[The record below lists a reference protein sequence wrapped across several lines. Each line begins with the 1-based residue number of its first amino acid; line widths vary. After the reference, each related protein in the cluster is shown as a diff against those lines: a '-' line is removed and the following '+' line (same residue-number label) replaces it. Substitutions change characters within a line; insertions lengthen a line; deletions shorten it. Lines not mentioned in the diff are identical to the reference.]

1 MKLKLLSGLV
11 ALGLLVA
18 CGDDSSGGGGSG
30 GSGGTGGNG
39 GDTDGG
45 APPVTNNGG
54 SGAAGGGPPTGDGN
68 DTLET
73 ADALEEEDGVFAAQG
88 ELDTPDVDV
97 DFFSFPGTAGQPI
110 YIGSDAKPDTDEF
123 ADFYIDLVVTLFDSE
138 GNQIAQNDD
147 PFPRSS
153 NDSSFY
159 TVLPEDGTYYLKVE
173 EFCEFAEPGTCPG
186 TYFDDLSDIAFA
198 VFVIPL
204 DPADESVFP
213 EATEP
218 NDTQATA
225 ADMEYAPVD
234 GGDPGQYYLSINYG
248 DLAAGDTDGVLFSPP
263 DDLVIDA
270 GSRATAE
277 FLVPPPGADG
287 NGSSI
292 NPGIIEVF
300 NITQNQIVA
309 RFDMSDETADTDRA
323 TLNFPVTL
331 ADEYFVTL
339 QTGSSAGGGG
349 EPFYFLVH
357 GNGQGNPLET
367 EELLNNVPATA
378 EELDAADGV
387 DSYFVEGDLPAADV
401 DYFRV
406 SVLDVNFGLICGSER
421 EGSGARGFKATVYGS
436 DGTTQ
441 IATKTENAT
450 PTGVLRL
457 TEVDPGANTELV
469 IKIEKGSQDPEVTS
483 NFYRCGFHFSP
494 PAED

>member
-11 ALGLLVA
+11 TLGLLVA
-18 CGDDSSGGGGSG
+18 CGDDSAGGGGSG
-30 GSGGTGGNG
+30 GSGGNG
-39 GDTDGG
+39 GAGGTDDGG

-54 SGAAGGGPPTGDGN
+54 SGAAGGGTPIGDGN
-68 DTLET
+68 DTIET
-73 ADALEEEDGVFAAQG
+73 ADELEEDAGVFAIQG
-88 ELDTPDVDV
+88 DLDPPDTDV
-97 DFFSFPGTAGQPI
+97 DFFSFPGTAGQAVL
-110 YIGSDAKPDTDEF
+110 IGSDAKPDTDEF
-123 ADFYIDLVVTLFDSE
+123 ADFYVDLVVTLFDAD

-159 TVLPEDGTYYLKVE
+159 TVLPSDGTYFLKVE
-173 EFCEFAEPGTCPG
+173 EFCEFADPGVCPS
-186 TYFDDLSDIAFA
+186 TYFDDLSDTAFA

-204 DPADESVFP
+204 DPTTESVFP

-218 NDTQATA
+218 NDTEATA
-225 ADMEYAPVD
+225 AEMEYAPVE

-248 DLAAGDTDGVLFSPP
+248 ELVAADADGVTFSPP

-277 FLVPPPGADG
+277 FIIPPPGSDG

-292 NPGIIEVF
+292 NPGVIEVL
-300 NITQNQIVA
+300 NLTTSQIVA

-323 TLNFPVTL
+323 TLNFPVNLADDYLLTL
-331 ADEYFVTL
+331 A
-339 QTGSSAGGGG
+339 TGSSAGGSG

-367 EELLNNVPATA
+367 EEALNNLPATA
-378 EELDAADGV
+378 EEITQADGV
-387 DSYFVEGDLPAADV
+387 DSFFIEGDLPAADV

-406 SVLDVNFGLICGSER
+406 PVLDVNFGLICGSER
-421 EGSGARGFKATVYGS
+421 DGSGARGVKATVYAS

-450 PTGVLRL
+450 PTGILRL

-469 IKIEKGSQDPEVTS
+469 IKIEKGSQDPEVTT

-494 PAED
+494 PPEN